1 MRRRRMSWLCA
12 TSIAATLA
20 ASQGCTPPNGTG
32 GDGGRIGNVGGTAF
46 TAQLTGDQE
55 TPPVTT
61 SGSAT
66 GVFVLNADQTELT
79 FEVTAI
85 GLSAAPTAAH
95 FHNAPTGVAGS
106 IVFDASDIINGDAQ
120 TTTIIGSTTLSEW
133 TIADAAAELLSGNIY
148 FNIHTPDHPAGEI
161 RGQLIPDSE

>member
-1 MRRRRMSWLCA
+1 MRRRIMGWLCA
-12 TSIAATLA
+12 TSIVTTLTYVH
-20 ASQGCTPPNGTG
+20 GCTPGTG
-32 GDGGRIGNVGGTAF
+32 GDGGRIPNDGGTTL
-46 TAQLTGDQE
+46 TAQLTGDEE

-85 GLSAAPTAAH
+85 GLSGAPIASH
-95 FHNAPTGVAGS
+95 FHNGSIGVAGS
-106 IVFDASDIINGDAQ
+106 IVFDVSDSIFGDAQ
-120 TTTIIGSTTLSEW
+120 TTTITGSTTLSDW
-133 TIADAAAELLSGNIY
+133 AITDAAAELLAGNIY

-161 RGQLIPDSE
+161 RGQLIADSE